1 MKYFLILLL
10 VLFSACSI
18 KNYQHTSAKIVTI
31 KSPKLK
37 FSDIGYLRHTEDAI
51 ELELFVA
58 GHVYKRIHI
67 NHLICVDEG
76 CMSKNSFNAEYLSW
90 AYPSSL
96 LQNILLGRAIYN
108 GKNSLK
114 KDNGFIQN
122 IKTSDVD
129 IKYRVNSQ
137 EIYFKDKKNHILIKI
152 KELNR

>member
-1 MKYFLILLL
+1 MKYFLILFL

-18 KNYQHTSAKIVTI
+18 KDYQHTSAKIVII

-58 GHVYKRIHI
+58 GHVYQRIHI

-76 CMSKNSFNAEYLSW
+76 CMSKSSFNAEYLSSV
-90 AYPSSL
+90 YPSSL

-114 KDNGFIQN
+114 TDNGFIQR